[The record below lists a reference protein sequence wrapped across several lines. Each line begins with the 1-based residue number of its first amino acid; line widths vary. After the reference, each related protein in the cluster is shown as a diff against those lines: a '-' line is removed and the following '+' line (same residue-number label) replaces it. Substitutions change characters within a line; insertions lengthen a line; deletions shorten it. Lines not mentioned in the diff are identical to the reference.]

1 MPDKEGSDDE
11 KKSTK
16 SVVNKKQKQMMGE
29 EGYDI
34 ARDMGK
40 VKPSKDKKDATTMP
54 VSDEVKKTQ
63 KKSKG
68 KSAVE
73 LVKAR
78 YGKSVMNVGKKKA
91 NEELDLSKVAEAFGG
106 YIVEAPAKKSSYA
119 YSRELGPKGRYQTKN
134 IVKRALKAFPPEG
147 QKLGDSDDAEIE
159 KQILSARMDKGAM
172 QQAGKDQIDDLSSAK
187 SPRGTPA
194 KRIKGASGGK
204 KTGSLRKGNLEFP
217 GDRTGATQQTKAD
230 IEARKGFAGAST
242 VDKKGKKK
250 KISGL
255 KDDETNKYV
264 DRDFRQDRA
273 TEPDPAFTPTVDPKK
288 IFPFGKKP
296 VTGGLP
302 MGEPTLPSKNQKTF
316 PQFDKERS
324 DLKQAIRNIR
334 TSKERMGQVSQVQQ
348 RKKAKQ
354 DAQSSFNRQQRQSQT
369 DYMGGDFGMG
379 QPGDGEPQS
388 SKVSRQKV
396 TDIKTG
402 KETEKIVPE
411 KGGPVV
417 VYRQRKGEDL
427 VKDLKKK
434 KSPVINPDIMP
445 QGGNDTS
452 ALRTVNSTRLQN
464 IKATGAE
471 AAKKYAQFASKNP
484 ALGLATYDLGKGI
497 IGKIMK
503 TRMPAVQGGRA
514 IQVSARQ

>member
-1 MPDKEGSDDE
+1 M
-11 KKSTK
+11 
-16 SVVNKKQKQMMGE
+16 
-29 EGYDI
+29 
-34 ARDMGK
+34 
-40 VKPSKDKKDATTMP
+40 
-54 VSDEVKKTQ
+54 
-63 KKSKG
+63 
-68 KSAVE
+68 
-73 LVKAR
+73 
-78 YGKSVMNVGKKKA
+78 
-91 NEELDLSKVAEAFGG
+91 
-106 YIVEAPAKKSSYA
+106 
-119 YSRELGPKGRYQTKN
+119 
-134 IVKRALKAFPPEG
+134 KAFPPEG

-316 PQFDKERS
+316 PQFDRERS
-324 DLKQAIRNIR
+324 DLKQAIKNIR

-514 IQVSARQ
+514 GFRSAGG

>member
-1 MPDKEGSDDE
+1 M
-11 KKSTK
+11 
-16 SVVNKKQKQMMGE
+16 
-29 EGYDI
+29 
-34 ARDMGK
+34 
-40 VKPSKDKKDATTMP
+40 
-54 VSDEVKKTQ
+54 
-63 KKSKG
+63 
-68 KSAVE
+68 
-73 LVKAR
+73 
-78 YGKSVMNVGKKKA
+78 
-91 NEELDLSKVAEAFGG
+91 
-106 YIVEAPAKKSSYA
+106 
-119 YSRELGPKGRYQTKN
+119 
-134 IVKRALKAFPPEG
+134 
-147 QKLGDSDDAEIE
+147 
-159 KQILSARMDKGAM
+159 
-172 QQAGKDQIDDLSSAK
+172 
-187 SPRGTPA
+187 
-194 KRIKGASGGK
+194 
-204 KTGSLRKGNLEFP
+204 
-217 GDRTGATQQTKAD
+217 
-230 IEARKGFAGAST
+230 
-242 VDKKGKKK
+242 
-250 KISGL
+250 
-255 KDDETNKYV
+255 
-264 DRDFRQDRA
+264 
-273 TEPDPAFTPTVDPKK
+273 
-288 IFPFGKKP
+288 FPFGKKP

-402 KETEKIVPE
+402 KETEKIAPE

-434 KSPVINPDIMP
+434 KSPIINPDIMP

-452 ALRTVNSTRLQN
+452 ALRTVNATQLQN
-464 IKATGAE
+464 LKATSKIALQ
-471 AAKKYAQFASKNP
+471 KYSNFARRNP
-484 ALGLATYDLGKGI
+484 ALGLATYDIGKGI

-503 TRMPAVQGGRA
+503 TRMPAVQGGKAGFR
-514 IQVSARQ
+514 SAGG